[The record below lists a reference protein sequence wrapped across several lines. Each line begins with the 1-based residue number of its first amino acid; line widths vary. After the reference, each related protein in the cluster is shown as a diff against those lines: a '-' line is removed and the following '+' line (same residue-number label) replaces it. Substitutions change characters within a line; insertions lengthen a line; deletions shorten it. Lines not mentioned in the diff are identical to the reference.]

1 MFKDIFFSI
10 SLLLKEEG
18 IKINT
23 YTFVSGDHSTK
34 KTVNRNGQSKRNSC
48 CK

>member
-1 MFKDIFFSI
+1 MFKDIVFLI
-10 SLLLKEEG
+10 SLCLKEEG

-23 YTFVSGDHSTK
+23 YTFVFGDHSTK
-34 KTVNRNGQSKRNSC
+34 KTVNRNGQNKRSSC